1 MGLNYVAVA
10 YDAGKAIPRFEKA
23 SYFNIYYVKAGK
35 YSHGQMLSTLDIP
48 ADQLVDQ
55 LTAMRIK
62 RVIARDFAPKSM
74 ALLRKAGIEF
84 YGFDGGT
91 DAAIAAYTRGEL
103 SPL

>member
-1 MGLNYVAVA
+1 
-10 YDAGKAIPRFEKA
+10 
-23 SYFNIYYVKAGK
+23 
-35 YSHGQMLSTLDIP
+35 MLSTLDIP

-84 YGFDGGT
+84 YGFSGGT

>member
-23 SYFNIYYVKAGK
+23 SYFNIYYVKAGE

-55 LTAMRIK
+55 LIAMRIK
-62 RVIARDFAPKSM
+62 RVIAQNFTPRSM
-74 ALLRKAGIEF
+74 ALLRKAGIEC

-103 SPL
+103 MPL